1 MRKGE
6 NTGHIPLYTGCCHIS
21 GSYRSGAGSYA
32 IITILEEEG
41 TRKGGE
47 GPKGKEEDSDAEP
60 TLTIRAYLPHTSE
73 TVEVSVLHTEVK
85 FLLNAS
91 IDWLHASE
99 VQNSTASMHFMR
111 PYWRE
116 KVAPLAE
123 RLTLNMEPIGGLD
136 FNTQC
141 LLLDV
146 DRCVYSKTDLR
157 IEPCEDQIY
166 MREAFPRSISAIVR
180 VERRQGAKNLALTFT
195 LVVPQAFGASQQ
207 DGAQPAQ
214 TIRNVLP
221 LSVLERKAGL
231 GQTCD
236 GFLDAGKRDEL
247 IEKLIAKLR
256 LTLLIPHDEKFA
268 KAISFETL
276 YHSTPEIQAIFP
288 WQSTKR
294 SLVIAIPRDES
305 DVKFLKLYQ
314 QEAIKA
320 AKKREVTPR
329 VLQAQPETQPDDCV
343 REEEQKEGEQEEGPN
358 SPPVPVDTQADV
370 FEREREEREAEEALA
385 REMEEEERRKREAE
399 AAAEAKRIAE
409 ARAEAERKKK
419 DAEEAARKRGFVKER
434 EMRLNGKHVLAKVTI
449 KGLKDGE
456 AKILLVSVIDR
467 KTKKETKLKI
477 DHTRY
482 SGFLMAKS
490 MAPASTDDEV
500 AAEAVFSSLQL
511 FQSRAKGITVLTVK
525 DMPAIERETDAKGG
539 GAPKAPSKKEPPRVD
554 TPTVE
559 RPDFVPPL
567 QIHIIRRRLG
577 YTD

>member
-1 MRKGE
+1 MPLLQSWRK
-6 NTGHIPLYTGCCHIS
+6 
-21 GSYRSGAGSYA
+21 RA
-32 IITILEEEG
+32 
-41 TRKGGE
+41 RKGGE
-47 GPKGKEEDSDAEP
+47 GPKGKEEDSGDAEP

-73 TVEVSVLHTEVK
+73 MVEVSVLHTEVK

-99 VQNSTASMHFMR
+99 NSTASMHFMR

-146 DRCVYSKTDLR
+146 DRCVFKDRPAHRALR
-157 IEPCEDQIY
+157 RPNLHEGSLSEKHFCH
-166 MREAFPRSISAIVR
+166 
-180 VERRQGAKNLALTFT
+180 RQGRAQAGRKESRAYIYSGCSSKPLA
-195 LVVPQAFGASQQ
+195 QAQQ

-268 KAISFETL
+268 RAISFETL

-305 DVKFLKLYQ
+305 DIKFLKLYQ

-320 AKKREVTPR
+320 AKKRRSHRPSCKR
-329 VLQAQPETQPDDCV
+329 SQSRSPMIPYAQKST
-343 REEEQKEGEQEEGPN
+343 R
-358 SPPVPVDTQADV
+358 
-370 FEREREEREAEEALA
+370 RER
-385 REMEEEERRKREAE
+385 
-399 AAAEAKRIAE
+399 
-409 ARAEAERKKK
+409 
-419 DAEEAARKRGFVKER
+419 
-434 EMRLNGKHVLAKVTI
+434 
-449 KGLKDGE
+449 
-456 AKILLVSVIDR
+456 
-467 KTKKETKLKI
+467 
-477 DHTRY
+477 
-482 SGFLMAKS
+482 
-490 MAPASTDDEV
+490 
-500 AAEAVFSSLQL
+500 
-511 FQSRAKGITVLTVK
+511 
-525 DMPAIERETDAKGG
+525 
-539 GAPKAPSKKEPPRVD
+539 
-554 TPTVE
+554 
-559 RPDFVPPL
+559 
-567 QIHIIRRRLG
+567 RRRRRRRNQILHQ
-577 YTD
+577 